1 MDLSPSSAAYLPA
14 LRAGRWF
21 SALEPAFADQLVALA
36 HPRRLES
43 GEALFLRGDALE
55 GGLFAVVEGA
65 IGFSGVGG
73 PGEHAREALLT
84 LMGPGTWFGEIALFD
99 GSPRTHDAHAVE
111 PCVVLQVPRPPLLE
125 WLHGH
130 PAHWHDL
137 GVLMSGRMRA
147 AFAALEDLA
156 LLPAP
161 QRLARRI
168 VAMARGYGERVA
180 DAPAQ
185 PRLQVT
191 QEQLALMLSI
201 SRQTV
206 NQLLQGLQARG
217 ILRVQRGEIEI
228 LQWQALCAERF

>member
-1 MDLSPSSAAYLPA
+1 MQTAHAFSYLPT

-21 SALEPAFADQLVALA
+21 SALAPQFADLLLALA
-36 HPRRLES
+36 QPRSLET

-55 GGLFAVVEGA
+55 GGLFAVARGS

-73 PGEHAREALLT
+73 QSEQAREALLT
-84 LMGPGTWFGEIALFD
+84 RMGAATWFGEIALFD
-99 GSPRTHDAHAVE
+99 GSPRTHDAHAME
-111 PCVVLQVPRPPLLE
+111 PSVVLQVPRQPLLD
-125 WLHGH
+125 WLQQH

-161 QRLARRI
+161 QRLARRL
-168 VAMARGYGERVA
+168 VAMARGYGERLDDV
-180 DAPAQ
+180 PAR
-185 PRLQVT
+185 PRLDIT
-191 QEQLALMLSI
+191 QEQLARMLSI
-201 SRQTV
+201 SRQTTNV
-206 NQLLQGLQARG
+206 LLQGLQARG
-217 ILRVQRGEIEI
+217 IIRVQRGEIEI

>member
-1 MDLSPSSAAYLPA
+1 MQTALASSYLPT

-21 SALEPAFADQLVALA
+21 SALAPQFADLLLALA
-36 HPRRLES
+36 QPRSLET

-55 GGLFAVVEGA
+55 GGLFAVVRGS

-73 PGEHAREALLT
+73 QSEQVREALLT
-84 LMGPGTWFGEIALFD
+84 RMGPATWFGEIALFD
-99 GSPRTHDAHAVE
+99 GSPRTHDAHAME
-111 PCVVLQVPRPPLLE
+111 PSVVLQVPRQPLLD
-125 WLHGH
+125 WLQQH

-161 QRLARRI
+161 QRLARRL
-168 VAMARGYGERVA
+168 VAMARGYGERLDDV
-180 DAPAQ
+180 PAR
-185 PRLQVT
+185 PRLDIT
-191 QEQLALMLSI
+191 QEQLARMLSI
-201 SRQTV
+201 SRQTTNV
-206 NQLLQGLQARG
+206 LLQGLQARG
-217 ILRVQRGEIEI
+217 LIRVQRGEIEI

>member
-1 MDLSPSSAAYLPA
+1 MQASLASSYLPT

-21 SALEPAFADQLVALA
+21 SALAPQFADLLLALA
-36 HPRRLES
+36 QPRSLET

-55 GGLFAVVEGA
+55 GGLFAVVRGS

-73 PGEHAREALLT
+73 QSEQAREALLT
-84 LMGPGTWFGEIALFD
+84 RMGPATWFGEIALFD
-99 GSPRTHDAHAVE
+99 GSPRTHDAHAME
-111 PCVVLQVPRPPLLE
+111 PSVVLQVPRQPLLD
-125 WLHGH
+125 WLQQH

-161 QRLARRI
+161 QRLARRL
-168 VAMARGYGERVA
+168 VAMARGYGERLDDV
-180 DAPAQ
+180 PAR
-185 PRLQVT
+185 PRLDIT
-191 QEQLALMLSI
+191 QEQLARMLSI
-201 SRQTV
+201 SRQTTNV
-206 NQLLQGLQARG
+206 LLQGLQARG
-217 ILRVQRGEIEI
+217 LIRVQRGEIEF